1 MRRNKRLLVI
11 GAGVLLIVA
20 LIILGLIFF
29 IFKDSGTSNDHSARS
44 RTTVPITTSKIVNIK
59 GAPVT
64 QPPAALPP
72 VASVHGTI
80 ATDPEKAAEIAE
92 KEAEIALAN
101 WEAIIDRLYEQ
112 DEEINI
118 KRDAPIIK
126 AAFAKLSKEVQ
137 EEEIHYALNLLSDE
151 QFPVLYP
158 ILFDKTQ
165 SEDVLEAIFDDALN
179 RPEEIK
185 NPLMQTLRKD
195 RKHPMYFESARILDA
210 MGMDEDET
218 AKVKTEADDK

>member
-1 MRRNKRLLVI
+1 MRRKNVLFIIPVTVLLVI
-11 GAGVLLIVA
+11 GLV
-20 LIILGLIFF
+20 ILGLNFFKFESSDTGIDHTAKRQSAAPINPPGIIKKATPQSTQTPRVTPSTIPIF
-29 IFKDSGTSNDHSARS
+29 GT
-44 RTTVPITTSKIVNIK
+44 TTI
-59 GAPVT
+59 
-64 QPPAALPP
+64 
-72 VASVHGTI
+72 
-80 ATDPEKAAEIAE
+80 DREKAAEIAE

-112 DEEINI
+112 DEEVNI
-118 KRDAPIIK
+118 KRDAPLVK

-218 AKVKTEADDK
+218 AKVKTEADDN